1 MQNLKLTYA
10 KCFLGTGRDTLI
22 QTLNEMVERN
32 LSCAVVV
39 EHLIVND
46 FEKVSDVPLQNHC
59 WDYLFDNKSQDIL
72 TKCLNNNVVL
82 LCNYGNATPKL
93 FVREIIKLAILL
105 GLPQPKVVMDDQEL
119 LYEQATDSESF
130 DELNK
135 VLNQG
140 NLVFNSQLQS
150 GFDIS
155 ACLLSG
161 TQIILTKNISYS
173 SLIIGAAMA
182 HFDWNEMN
190 QNQIASTSIIAYL
203 LNCELQ
209 ANHLLDDSEYAS
221 SQSFRLSTAEIFDD
235 GSCMISKPESEKVGF
250 NAFIVKKLYE
260 IEDPSNFISPDIV
273 ANLGK
278 LVVEDLGKNQVMLR
292 GVTASQLSSS
302 SESDV

>member
-1 MQNLKLTYA
+1 
-10 KCFLGTGRDTLI
+10 
-22 QTLNEMVERN
+22 MVERN

-39 EHLIVND
+39 ENLIVND
-46 FEKVSDVPLQNHC
+46 FEKVSDVSLQNHS
-59 WDYLFDNKSQDIL
+59 WDYLFDNKSQDLL
-72 TKCLNNNVVL
+72 TKCLKNNVVL
-82 LCNYGNATPKL
+82 LCNYGNASPEL

-119 LYEQATDSESF
+119 LYEQATDSESL

-135 VLNQG
+135 VLHQG

-292 GVTASQLSSS
+292 GVTAGQLSSS
-302 SESDV
+302 SESGV

>member
-1 MQNLKLTYA
+1 LQNLKLTYS
-10 KCFLGTGRDTLI
+10 KCFLGTERDTLI

-39 EHLIVND
+39 ENLIMNG
-46 FEKVSDVPLQNHC
+46 FEKVSDTSCPSNS
-59 WDYLFDNKSQDIL
+59 WDFLFDNKAQDLL
-72 TKCLNNNVVL
+72 TKCLKNKVVL
-82 LCNYGNATPKL
+82 LCNYGSASPRL

-119 LYEQATDSESF
+119 LYEQATDSESL

-161 TQIILTKNISYS
+161 AQIILTKKFSYS
-173 SLIIGAAMA
+173 SLIIGAVIA

-190 QNQIASTSIIAYL
+190 QNQIAGTSIIAYL
-203 LNCELQ
+203 LNCDLQ
-209 ANHLLDDSEYAS
+209 AKHLLADSES
-221 SQSFRLSTAEIFDD
+221 VPLQSHRLSTAEIFDD
-235 GSCMISKPESEKVGF
+235 GSCVISKPESEKVAF
-250 NAFIVKKLYE
+250 ITFIVKKLYE

-278 LVVEDLGKNQVMLR
+278 LVVEDLGRNRVMLR
-292 GVTASQLSSS
+292 GVKAAQLSSS
-302 SESDV
+302 SESAF

>member
-1 MQNLKLTYA
+1 MQNLNLTYA

-39 EHLIVND
+39 ENLIVND
-46 FEKVSDVPLQNHC
+46 FEKVSDVSLQNHS
-59 WDYLFDNKSQDIL
+59 WDYLFDNKSQDLL
-72 TKCLNNNVVL
+72 TKCLKNNVVL
-82 LCNYGNATPKL
+82 LCNYGNASPDL

-119 LYEQATDSESF
+119 LYEQATDSESL

-135 VLNQG
+135 VLHQG

>member
-1 MQNLKLTYA
+1 MQNLNLTYA

-39 EHLIVND
+39 ENLIVND
-46 FEKVSDVPLQNHC
+46 FEKVSDVSLQNHS
-59 WDYLFDNKSQDIL
+59 WDYLFDNKSQDLL
-72 TKCLNNNVVL
+72 TKCLKNNVVL
-82 LCNYGNATPKL
+82 LCNYGNASPEL

-119 LYEQATDSESF
+119 LYEQATDSESL

-135 VLNQG
+135 VLHQG

>member
-1 MQNLKLTYA
+1 M
-10 KCFLGTGRDTLI
+10 
-22 QTLNEMVERN
+22 
-32 LSCAVVV
+32 SCAVVV
-39 EHLIVND
+39 ENLIVND
-46 FEKVSDVPLQNHC
+46 FEKVSDTSLQNHR
-59 WDYLFDNKSQDIL
+59 WDYLFDNKSQELL
-72 TKCLNNNVVL
+72 TKCLKNNVVL
-82 LCNYGNATPKL
+82 LCNYGNASPKL

-119 LYEQATDSESF
+119 LYEQATDSESL

-140 NLVFNSQLQS
+140 NLVFNSQFQS
-150 GFDIS
+150 GLDIS

-161 TQIILTKNISYS
+161 AQIILTKNFSYS

-221 SQSFRLSTAEIFDD
+221 SQSYRLSTAEIFDD
-235 GSCMISKPESEKVGF
+235 GSCMISKSESEKVGF

-302 SESDV
+302 LESDV